1 MHYLIVGFLVML
13 GNGRHCICATDLR
26 GRARGVEALAGASC
40 DRCNSQVVWAIAC
53 CDQNSGL
60 TEASKLRR

>member
-40 DRCNSQVVWAIAC
+40 DRCNSQVVWAIRV
-53 CDQNSGL
+53 L
-60 TEASKLRR
+60 